1 MRNMH
6 LTTLLLTAFVCTALT
21 GAAVRA
27 DDDRDPEET
36 VTVQASASVY
46 TVPDKARITFE
57 VTKEGSQ
64 ADSVQSEASQTAA
77 AVTDAIEGSGVEEK
91 SIQTSSYS
99 LGPKYNDSNKLIG
112 YTATVSITVR
122 DLDISE
128 AGRLIGTATGAGA
141 TGVDSVQYFCSDYD
155 DRYEEALAKAVA
167 AAAKK
172 ADVLAHAAGRKPG
185 DVVSVTEGY
194 QDTSARYEYASG
206 AQYELAAASDS
217 AMNFDP
223 GVTEIEAS
231 VTAVYELK
239 D

>member
-167 AAAKK
+167 AAAF
-172 ADVLAHAAGRKPG
+172 AAP
-185 DVVSVTEGY
+185 T
-194 QDTSARYEYASG
+194 A
-206 AQYELAAASDS
+206 
-217 AMNFDP
+217 
-223 GVTEIEAS
+223 
-231 VTAVYELK
+231 VTATTSGTSLYQPSTNRHVPSKCSCVCSKASSRNFVYRSIAPSIMILLSTAPSPFFK
-239 D
+239 IRF